1 MRFERVLL
9 VLGLYDQRGM
19 LRFAGHDPAECLAYA
34 ALFELADGSFSLEP
48 LLDTEAAANVAR
60 AVAARGVF
68 RHARLSAPPVAGC
81 SN

>member
-19 LRFAGHDPAECLAYA
+19 LRFAGHDQAECLAYA

-48 LLDTEAAANVAR
+48 LLNTEAAAGVT
-60 AVAARGVF
+60 RGVAT
-68 RHARLSAPPVAGC
+68 RGVLRRERLSAPPVASC